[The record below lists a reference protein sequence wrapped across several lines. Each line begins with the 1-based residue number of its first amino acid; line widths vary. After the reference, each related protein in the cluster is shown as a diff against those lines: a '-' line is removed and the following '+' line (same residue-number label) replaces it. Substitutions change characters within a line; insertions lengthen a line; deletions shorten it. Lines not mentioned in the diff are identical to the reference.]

1 MFTAWNSRRMDLLKR
16 SLGTLPKYFMPC
28 FSFGI
33 VKTGGEESYHHY
45 NKGDVVR
52 IVNVESSDN
61 VLCQKER
68 LTQYI
73 KMKDL
78 ILC

>member
-52 IVNVESSDN
+52 IVNIENNDSVF
-61 VLCQKER
+61 CKKER

>member
-1 MFTAWNSRRMDLLKR
+1 MLSAWKSRRMDLLKR
-16 SLGTLPKYFMPC
+16 YLGTSPKYFEPC

-33 VKTGGEESYHHY
+33 VKTGGDESYHHY

-52 IVNVESSDN
+52 IVNIENDN
-61 VLCQKER
+61 SVFCKKER

>member
-33 VKTGGEESYHHY
+33 VKTDGDESYHHY

-52 IVNVESSDN
+52 IVNVESNDN

>member
-16 SLGTLPKYFMPC
+16 SLGTLPKYFVPC

-33 VKTGGEESYHHY
+33 IKGNADYHHY
-45 NKGDVVR
+45 NDGDVVR
-52 IVNVESSDN
+52 IIGEEKTNSF
-61 VLCQKER
+61 LCLKGTILQSIEM
-68 LTQYI
+68 Q
-73 KMKDL
+73 DL

>member
-33 VKTGGEESYHHY
+33 VKTGGDESYHHY

-52 IVNVESSDN
+52 IVNVESND

>member
-1 MFTAWNSRRMDLLKR
+1 MLSAWKSRRMDLLKR
-16 SLGTLPKYFMPC
+16 YLGTLPKYFEPC

-33 VKTGGEESYHHY
+33 VKTGGDESYHHY

-52 IVNVESSDN
+52 IVNIENDDSVF
-61 VLCQKER
+61 CKKER

>member
-33 VKTGGEESYHHY
+33 VKTGGDESYHHY

-52 IVNVESSDN
+52 IVNVESNDN
-61 VLCQKER
+61 VECQKER

>member
-16 SLGTLPKYFMPC
+16 QLGTLPKYFMPC

-33 VKTGGEESYHHY
+33 VKTGGDESYHHY

-52 IVNVESSDN
+52 IVNVESNDD

>member
-33 VKTGGEESYHHY
+33 VKTSGDESYHHY

-52 IVNVESSDN
+52 IVNVESND

>member
-1 MFTAWNSRRMDLLKR
+1 MLSAWKSRRMDLLKR
-16 SLGTLPKYFMPC
+16 YLGTLPKYFEPC

-33 VKTGGEESYHHY
+33 VKTGGNESYHHY

-52 IVNVESSDN
+52 IVNIENDDSVF
-61 VLCQKER
+61 CKKER

>member
-16 SLGTLPKYFMPC
+16 SLGTLPKYFIPC

-33 VKTGGEESYHHY
+33 VKNDGEESYHHY
-45 NKGDVVR
+45 HKGDVVR
-52 IVNVESSDN
+52 IVNIENDDSVF
-61 VLCQKER
+61 CKKER

>member
-1 MFTAWNSRRMDLLKR
+1 MLSAWKSRRMDLLKR
-16 SLGTLPKYFMPC
+16 YLGTLPKYFEPC

-33 VKTGGEESYHHY
+33 VKTGGDESYHHY

-52 IVNVESSDN
+52 IVNVESNDN

>member
-1 MFTAWNSRRMDLLKR
+1 
-16 SLGTLPKYFMPC
+16 MPC

>member
-33 VKTGGEESYHHY
+33 VKTGGDESYHHY
-45 NKGDVVR
+45 NKGEVVR
-52 IVNVESSDN
+52 IVNVESNDD

>member
-33 VKTGGEESYHHY
+33 VKTSGDESYHHY

-52 IVNVESSDN
+52 IVSVESND

>member
-1 MFTAWNSRRMDLLKR
+1 MLSAWKSRRMDLLKR
-16 SLGTLPKYFMPC
+16 YFGTLPKYFEPC

-33 VKTGGEESYHHY
+33 VKTGGDESYHHY

-52 IVNVESSDN
+52 IVNIENDDSVF
-61 VLCQKER
+61 CKKER

>member
-33 VKTGGEESYHHY
+33 VKNDGEKSYHHY

-52 IVNVESSDN
+52 IVNIENDDSVF
-61 VLCQKER
+61 CKKER

>member
-16 SLGTLPKYFMPC
+16 SLGTLPKYFIPC

-52 IVNVESSDN
+52 IVNVESNDN
-61 VLCQKER
+61 VECQKER

>member
-33 VKTGGEESYHHY
+33 VKTGGDESYHHY

-52 IVNVESSDN
+52 IVNIESNDN
-61 VLCQKER
+61 VECQKER